1 MQDLLALTD
10 GQPELEVEP
19 GAVIVAEGAEPRD
32 LYVLVSGA
40 LMVQRD
46 GEDFIAI
53 DSPGA
58 CVGEM
63 AVLLGR
69 THTATVVATETSRL
83 RVIADASTALD
94 HDPPVLHAVATLL
107 ARRLD
112 LVNRYLA
119 DLQHQYRDH
128 DGGLGL
134 IGDVLRGLS
143 AHHGDTFE
151 PGSDREPD
159 PLY

>member
-1 MQDLLALTD
+1 MEDLLALTV
-10 GQPELEVEP
+10 GQPEIEVP
-19 GAVIVAEGAEPRD
+19 AGAVVVREGAEPRD
-32 LYVLVSGA
+32 LFVLVRGR
-40 LMVQRD
+40 LMVRRD
-46 GEDFIAI
+46 DEDFIAI
-53 DSPGA
+53 EAPGA

-69 THTATVVATETSRL
+69 THTATVVATEPSTL
-83 RVIADASTALD
+83 RVITDAHAALD
-94 HDPPVLHAVATLL
+94 DNPPVLHAVATLL

-119 DLQHQYRDH
+119 DLSNQYRDH
-128 DGGLGL
+128 EGGLGL
-134 IGDVLRGLS
+134 VGDVLRGLA
-143 AHHGDTFE
+143 AHHGDELE